1 MKTEMKGELVPQ
13 DPRCVDPALN
23 RFLTDYCFA
32 DLTERDRRL
41 FEAHLIDCDFCWE
54 EVQRLSSA
62 VSVLRFDK
70 ALMRSVRPSD
80 LSLLLGIGG
89 RLGWLFAGHARH
101 VIAAC
106 VLYSLLYVVGL
117 ITEVSYAFDKF
128 GGGALKLAPLVF
140 LWTAATF
147 LAAAFLD
154 WRAASVGRRGGFALS
169 ITTVTV
175 AAVAL
180 YAALCFFLPD
190 QPITQMR
197 IQAYTAQGA
206 YLKGIRYTLPLAI
219 IFFCVP
225 YHFVVAQQAAL
236 RAGRH
241 GAVLALLTEQKW
253 AISAPGAFYIKVRTL
268 WLILLAAVLASIP
281 MTSHLF
287 DNLEPGRYMNL
298 FTHMVQ
304 LRWLLY
310 FGLGLECLAWY
321 NGALNDLKRE
331 SVAIQLGLG

>member
-1 MKTEMKGELVPQ
+1 MQKSELVPQ
-13 DPRCVDPALN
+13 GPQCVDPPLN
-23 RFLTDYCFA
+23 RYLTDYCFA
-32 DLTERDRRL
+32 DLTESDRRL
-41 FEAHLIDCDFCWE
+41 FEAHLIDCDFCWA

-80 LSLLLGIGG
+80 LSLLLGMGG
-89 RLGWLFAGHARH
+89 RLERLFAGHAKH
-101 VIAAC
+101 IVASC

-117 ITEVSYAFDKF
+117 ITEVSYAFDRF
-128 GGGALKLAPLVF
+128 GTEALKLAPLVF
-140 LWTAATF
+140 LWIMASSM
-147 LAAAFLD
+147 AAAFLD
-154 WRAASVGRRGGFALS
+154 WRATVAERRGGLTSS
-169 ITTVTV
+169 IATFTV
-175 AAVAL
+175 AAVVL

-190 QPITQMR
+190 QPITRMR

-225 YHFVVAQQAAL
+225 YHFVVTQQAAL

-241 GAVLALLTEQKW
+241 GGVLAVLTEQKW
-253 AISAPGAFYIKVRTL
+253 AVSVPGAFYSTVRTL

-298 FTHMVQ
+298 FTHLVQ
-304 LRWLLY
+304 IRWLLY

-321 NGALNDLKRE
+321 SRALNDLKRE
-331 SVAIQLGLG
+331 CVVIGPT

>member
-1 MKTEMKGELVPQ
+1 MKTKMSRELVPK
-13 DPRCVDPALN
+13 DPPCVDPALN
-23 RFLTDYCFA
+23 RYLTDYCFA
-32 DLTERDRRL
+32 DLSDHDRRL

-70 ALMRSVRPSD
+70 SLMRSVRPAD
-80 LSLLLGIGG
+80 LSLLLGMGG
-89 RLGWLFAGHARH
+89 RLDWLFAGHTRH
-101 VIAAC
+101 VVAAC
-106 VLYSLLYVVGL
+106 VLYALLYVVGL
-117 ITEVSYAFDKF
+117 MTEVSYAFDKF
-128 GGGALKLAPLVF
+128 GAEALKLAPLVF
-140 LWTAATF
+140 LWIIGTSM
-147 LAAAFLD
+147 AAAFLE
-154 WRAASVGRRGGFALS
+154 WRRAVAGRRGGLALS
-169 ITTVTV
+169 VTISAI
-175 AAVAL
+175 AAIVL

-190 QPITQMR
+190 HPITQMR

-225 YHFVVAQQAAL
+225 YHFVVIQQAAL

-253 AISAPGAFYIKVRTL
+253 AVSVPGAFYITVRTL

-298 FTHMVQ
+298 FTNMVQ
-304 LRWLLY
+304 VRWLLY

-321 NGALNDLKRE
+321 THSLNDLKRE
-331 SVAIQLGLG
+331 CAVVGPT